1 MHVNITVNQLQFNI
15 SKELSIR
22 MEFFGALIA
31 LILCFIV
38 FLIVAAVIRYAIDS
52 SKTSKRLEDLIKEV
66 HYLRTEIKKQNNNKQ
81 GDNKYIIDEKV

>member
-1 MHVNITVNQLQFNI
+1 
-15 SKELSIR
+15 

-38 FLIVAAVIRYAIDS
+38 FLIVAAVIRYVIDS

-81 GDNKYIIDEKV
+81 GDNKYFIDEKV

>member
-1 MHVNITVNQLQFNI
+1 M
-15 SKELSIR
+15 EL
-22 MEFFGALIA
+22 FGAFIA

-66 HYLRTEIKKQNNNKQ
+66 HYLRTEINKQNNNKQ

>member
-1 MHVNITVNQLQFNI
+1 
-15 SKELSIR
+15 

>member
-1 MHVNITVNQLQFNI
+1 
-15 SKELSIR
+15 

-66 HYLRTEIKKQNNNKQ
+66 HYLRTEINKQNNNKK

>member
-1 MHVNITVNQLQFNI
+1 
-15 SKELSIR
+15 

-66 HYLRTEIKKQNNNKQ
+66 HYLRTEIKQQNNNKQ

>member
-1 MHVNITVNQLQFNI
+1 
-15 SKELSIR
+15 

-81 GDNKYIIDEKV
+81 GDNKYFIDEKV

>member
-1 MHVNITVNQLQFNI
+1 M
-15 SKELSIR
+15 EL
-22 MEFFGALIA
+22 FGAFIA

-38 FLIVAAVIRYAIDS
+38 FFIVVAVIRYAIDS

>member
-1 MHVNITVNQLQFNI
+1 M
-15 SKELSIR
+15 EL
-22 MEFFGALIA
+22 FGALI
-31 LILCFIV
+31 LLFVCFIV
-38 FLIVAAVIRYAIDS
+38 FLIVVAVIRYAIDS

>member
-1 MHVNITVNQLQFNI
+1 
-15 SKELSIR
+15 
-22 MEFFGALIA
+22 MEFFGALMA

>member
-1 MHVNITVNQLQFNI
+1 
-15 SKELSIR
+15 

-66 HYLRTEIKKQNNNKQ
+66 HYLRTEINKQNNNKQ

>member
-1 MHVNITVNQLQFNI
+1 
-15 SKELSIR
+15 

-66 HYLRTEIKKQNNNKQ
+66 HYLRTEINKQNNNKQ
-81 GDNKYIIDEKV
+81 GDNKYFIDEKV

>member
-1 MHVNITVNQLQFNI
+1 MDL
-15 SKELSIR
+15 
-22 MEFFGALIA
+22 FGALIA